1 MTISM
6 SALLAVSKIPGFKP
20 ASMNGDM
27 AEILNAPKEALV
39 ATATLVVE
47 DRVNGSHVFDS
58 TAEAKIPKFE
68 MHEMRLGRILGR
80 GGFCVVTE
88 IEKFRIPDVS
98 SKDSSI
104 GGTSFIARFKK
115 SPSVLEDDPEL
126 SSNPGS
132 DFDQVS
138 IDKKAVTNGFPR
150 DALSRDNVA
159 QLARKRTRKGGRF
172 ALKRVAPELESS
184 NKTTYLKGIVDLAI
198 EAKFLS
204 ALDHPNIIS
213 LYGISKHG
221 ACDFIIVERL
231 HKTLSSRF
239 KDWMQIDRQCKGIT
253 GVFTGSRKKVLELY
267 ESRIRVAY
275 DIAKATDYL
284 HSRNIVFRDLVSIT
298 WYMYSNV

>member
-1 MTISM
+1 M
-6 SALLAVSKIPGFKP
+6 SALIAVSQEVPGFKP

-27 AEILNAPKEALV
+27 AEILNASKETLFE
-39 ATATLVVE
+39 TATLVVE

-88 IEKFRIPDVS
+88 IDKVTIPGIS
-98 SKDSSI
+98 SKGSSI
-104 GGTSFIARFKK
+104 GSNSFTACFRK

-126 SSNPGS
+126 FNNPGS
-132 DFDQVS
+132 DYNQVT

-150 DALSRDNVA
+150 DALSRVSIA
-159 QLARKRTRKGGRF
+159 QLARKRLRKGGRF
-172 ALKRVAPELESS
+172 ALKRVAPELASS

-213 LYGISKHG
+213 LCGISKHG
-221 ACDFIIVERL
+221 ACDFIIVEKL
-231 HKTLSSRF
+231 HDTLSRRF
-239 KDWMQIDRQCKGIT
+239 KDWMKIDRQCKGIT
-253 GVFTGSRKKVLELY
+253 GVFAGSRRKVQELY
-267 ESRIRVAY
+267 ESRISVAY
-275 DIAKATDYL
+275 DIAKVTDYL
-284 HSRNIVFRDLVSIT
+284 HSRNIVFRDLVSIAL
-298 WYMYSNV
+298 YMYSNV